1 MAASLAWLAATEL
14 FGHPRPFFAPVAA
27 VITLGLSLGQRRRR
41 AVEMAFGVA
50 LGILVADL
58 LVVPD
63 RHRHVADRG
72 GDRARDGRGAA
83 AGRRAAAGVA
93 GGHLGRAR
101 DARIQVPTDGIS
113 LARFLDALAGGA
125 IALAV
130 ATLLLPVEP
139 AQVVRRAVQPVLDQ
153 LALALETLADAL
165 DRRDQETAELAVLR
179 ARAIVLWRAARGARR
194 RPRQHPPDASA
205 RAPSPARR
213 ALRATSCPSLE
224 LAVNNVRVVA
234 RGVGRA
240 LALGDATPPR
250 LTTAVRSLA
259 EAVRALEADD
269 AEAARDAALRAAED
283 ANAVLQETG
292 NMSAL
297 HIVGQVRSTAVDL
310 MRAAGVEHAEA
321 VSGVR
326 ASAGAASPGEDDPKN
341 AARPRRTSG
350 ALPRPRSFR
359 ELTGPGKSF
368 LPVATTYGGPSPQR
382 GS

>member
-1 MAASLAWLAATEL
+1 MRGRIHGPRMSGEELRAEAAARSRAGLERRRDSILVGARPILHTAVAASLSWLAATEL

-58 LVVPD
+58 LVFLIGTGTWQIGV
-63 RHRHVADRG
+63 VTAL
-72 GDRARDGRGAA
+72 AMGAA
-83 AGRRAAAGVA
+83 LVLGGGPLLVSQAATSAV
-93 GGHLGRAR
+93 LVTT
-101 DARIQVPTDGIS
+101 IQVPTDGIS
-113 LARFLDALAGGA
+113 LARFVDALAGGA

-139 AQVVRRAVQPVLDQ
+139 AQVVRRAVAPVLDQ
-153 LALALETLADAL
+153 LALALETVTDAL

-179 ARAIVLWRAARGARR
+179 AREIVLREPREALAAARDSIRLTLRPDRHRR
-194 RPRQHPPDASA
+194 RVA
-205 RAPSPARR
+205 RYADIVA
-213 ALRATSCPSLE
+213 ALE
-224 LAVNNVRVVA
+224 LAVNNVRVIA

-240 LALGDATPPR
+240 IALGDTTPPG

-259 EAVRALEADD
+259 EAVRALEAEDT
-269 AEAARDAALRAAED
+269 ETARGAALRAAED

-321 VSGVR
+321 VAGVR
-326 ASAGAASPGEDDPKN
+326 ESAGPGEAP
-341 AARPRRTSG
+341 
-350 ALPRPRSFR
+350 
-359 ELTGPGKSF
+359 
-368 LPVATTYGGPSPQR
+368 
-382 GS
+382 